1 MTKFITTKVSVAM
14 IALTIIGFMGFAVM
28 SLPVFAQAAS
38 YAYVDVNGDVR
49 SVTATDW
56 MTAINTA
63 PNIHLHSGVLLLN
76 TAADFGI
83 VGDNVSAF

>member
-14 IALTIIGFMGFAVM
+14 LALAIIGFMGVAAM
-28 SLPVFAQAAS
+28 SFPVFAQAAS
-38 YAYVDVNGDVR
+38 YAYVDVNGEVR

-56 MTAINTA
+56 MTAIKTA
-63 PNIHLHSGVLLLN
+63 PNIHLHSGVLLLS

-83 VGDNVSAF
+83 VGDNVPAF